1 MKFSRLFVVVSLV
14 SFGASLAIAQDSTR
28 LRFEVVKDG
37 ATVANPEVSVAA
49 GSTATLEVA
58 DVGRVAFTPTLRGS
72 DGVGIAFDIRSGGK
86 EFHPSV
92 VIGKDQPGTLSWTSE
107 AGAHSFRIKVSWAQ

>member
-1 MKFSRLFVVVSLV
+1 MKFSRLLVIVPLV
-14 SFGASLAIAQDSTR
+14 SIGASLAIAQNSTR

-58 DVGRVAFTPTLRGS
+58 NIGSVAFTPTLRGS
-72 DGVGIAFDIRSGGK
+72 DGVSIAFDIKSSGK
-86 EFHPSV
+86 EFHPRL
-92 VIGKDQPGTLSWTSE
+92 VIGKDQPGTLSWTSD
-107 AGAHSFRIKVSWAQ
+107 AGAHSFRIKVSWAE